1 MLGRSARIAVVTA
14 ILVIG
19 GGALVHAL
27 WSVTRPLPDVT
38 LATSDFAVTAEWVDQ
53 PDLANLFPG
62 ETGSGTAGVFLDS
75 DASWQYSVT
84 ATIEGELAD
93 HLSAVWY
100 TDAGCEGAPLTMGQ
114 TNGDTLAGGTE
125 TNFCIRFTL
134 DRDTPGML
142 QNATADVT
150 VNVRAYQVRP

>member
-1 MLGRSARIAVVTA
+1 MPGRSVRIAVATA

-19 GGALVHAL
+19 GGALAHAL

-38 LATSDFAVTAEWVDQ
+38 LATSDFTVTAEWVDQ

-62 ETGSGTAGVFLDS
+62 EIRAGTAWVSVDS

-93 HLSAVWY
+93 HLGAVWY
-100 TDAGCEGAPLTMGQ
+100 ADAQCEGAALTMGQ
-114 TNGDTLAGGTE
+114 TNGETLTGGTE

-134 DRDTPGML
+134 DSDTPGSL
-142 QNATADVT
+142 QGATAEITVT
-150 VNVRAYQVRP
+150 VNAEQVRP